1 MITMPALLSADRAAD
16 MGERLAKIKTFYET
30 LSPDSLD
37 QIGELYAP
45 NARFKDPFQSV
56 QGQGAIRGVFEHMFQ
71 LQPTSRFIVVGI
83 TQSVTETVAVPE
95 TVPVPD
101 TVLVPE
107 SISGA
112 QACLRWIY
120 WLELR
125 GKPVSIEGCSWLYFD
140 AAGYIVDHRD
150 YWDAAEELY
159 EKIPVLSWLMQWLRR
174 KIAPG

>member
-16 MGERLAKIKTFYET
+16 MSERLAKIKTFYET

-71 LQPTSRFIVVGI
+71 LQATSRFIVVGI
-83 TQSVTETVAVPE
+83 TQSVTETV
-95 TVPVPD
+95 PVPD
-101 TVLVPE
+101 TVPVPE

-125 GKPVSIEGCSWLYFD
+125 GKPVSIEGCSWLCFD

>member
-56 QGQGAIRGVFEHMFQ
+56 QGQGAIRDVFEHMFQ
-71 LQPTSRFIVVGI
+71 LQATSRFIVVGI
-83 TQSVTETVAVPE
+83 TQSVPE

-101 TVLVPE
+101 TVPVPE
-107 SISGA
+107 SKSGA

-125 GKPVSIEGCSWLYFD
+125 GKPVSIEGCSWLCFD

>member
-71 LQPTSRFIVVGI
+71 LQATSRFIVVGI
-83 TQSVTETVAVPE
+83 TQSVPE

-101 TVLVPE
+101 TVPVPE

>member
-1 MITMPALLSADRAAD
+1 M
-16 MGERLAKIKTFYET
+16 
-30 LSPDSLD
+30 
-37 QIGELYAP
+37 
-45 NARFKDPFQSV
+45 
-56 QGQGAIRGVFEHMFQ
+56 
-71 LQPTSRFIVVGI
+71 
-83 TQSVTETVAVPE
+83 
-95 TVPVPD
+95 
-101 TVLVPE
+101 PE

-125 GKPVSIEGCSWLYFD
+125 GKPVSIEGCSWLCFD

>member
-71 LQPTSRFIVVGI
+71 LQATSRFIIVGI
-83 TQSVTETVAVPE
+83 TQSVTETV
-95 TVPVPD
+95 PVPD
-101 TVLVPE
+101 TVPVPE

-125 GKPVSIEGCSWLYFD
+125 GKPVSIEGCSWLCFD

>member
-16 MGERLAKIKTFYET
+16 MSERLAKIKTFYET

-56 QGQGAIRGVFEHMFQ
+56 QGQGAIRDVFEHMFQ
-71 LQPTSRFIVVGI
+71 LQATSRFIVVGI
-83 TQSVTETVAVPE
+83 TQSVPE

-101 TVLVPE
+101 TVPVPE

-125 GKPVSIEGCSWLYFD
+125 GKPVSIEGCSWLCFD

>member
-1 MITMPALLSADRAAD
+1 MITMPVLLSTDRAAD
-16 MGERLAKIKTFYET
+16 MSERLVKIKTFYET

-71 LQPTSRFIVVGI
+71 LQATSRFIIVGI
-83 TQSVTETVAVPE
+83 TQSVPE

-125 GKPVSIEGCSWLYFD
+125 GKPVSIDGCSWLCFD

>member
-1 MITMPALLSADRAAD
+1 MITMPVLLSTDRAAD
-16 MGERLAKIKTFYET
+16 MSERLVKIKTFYET

-71 LQPTSRFIVVGI
+71 LQATSRFIIVGI
-83 TQSVTETVAVPE
+83 TQSVPE

-125 GKPVSIEGCSWLYFD
+125 GKPVSIEGCSWLCFD

>member
-16 MGERLAKIKTFYET
+16 MSERLVKIKTFYET

-71 LQPTSRFIVVGI
+71 LQATSRFIIVGI
-83 TQSVTETVAVPE
+83 TQSVPE

-101 TVLVPE
+101 TVPVPE

-125 GKPVSIEGCSWLYFD
+125 GKPVSIEGCSWLCFD

>member
-1 MITMPALLSADRAAD
+1 MITMPVLLSTDRAAD
-16 MGERLAKIKTFYET
+16 MSERLVKIKTFYET

-71 LQPTSRFIVVGI
+71 LQATSRFIVVGI
-83 TQSVTETVAVPE
+83 TQSVPE

-101 TVLVPE
+101 TVPVPE

-125 GKPVSIEGCSWLYFD
+125 GKPVSIEGCSWLCFD

>member
-71 LQPTSRFIVVGI
+71 LQATSRFIIVGI
-83 TQSVTETVAVPE
+83 TQSVTETVPVPE
-95 TVPVPD
+95 TLP
-101 TVLVPE
+101 VPE

-125 GKPVSIEGCSWLYFD
+125 GKPVSIEGCSWLCFD

>member
-1 MITMPALLSADRAAD
+1 MITMPVLLSADRAAD
-16 MGERLAKIKTFYET
+16 MSERLVKIKTFYET

-71 LQPTSRFIVVGI
+71 LQATSRFIVVGI
-83 TQSVTETVAVPE
+83 TQSVPE

-125 GKPVSIEGCSWLYFD
+125 GKPVSIEGCSWLCFD

>member
-16 MGERLAKIKTFYET
+16 MSERLAKIKTFYET

-71 LQPTSRFIVVGI
+71 LQATSRFIIVGI
-83 TQSVTETVAVPE
+83 TQSVPE

-125 GKPVSIEGCSWLYFD
+125 GKPVSIEGCSWLCFD

>member
-71 LQPTSRFIVVGI
+71 LQATSRFIVVGI
-83 TQSVTETVAVPE
+83 TQSVPE

-125 GKPVSIEGCSWLYFD
+125 GKPVSIEGCSWLCFD

>member
-1 MITMPALLSADRAAD
+1 MITMPVLLSADRAAD
-16 MGERLAKIKTFYET
+16 MSERLVKIKTFYET

-71 LQPTSRFIVVGI
+71 LQATSRFIIVGI
-83 TQSVTETVAVPE
+83 TQSVPE
-95 TVPVPD
+95 TVP
-101 TVLVPE
+101 VPE

-125 GKPVSIEGCSWLYFD
+125 GKPVSIEGCSWLCFD

>member
-16 MGERLAKIKTFYET
+16 MSERLAKIKTFYET

-71 LQPTSRFIVVGI
+71 LQATSRFIVVGI
-83 TQSVTETVAVPE
+83 TQSVPE

-101 TVLVPE
+101 TVPVPE

>member
-16 MGERLAKIKTFYET
+16 MSERLAKIKTFYET

-71 LQPTSRFIVVGI
+71 LQATSRFIIVGI
-83 TQSVTETVAVPE
+83 TQSVTETV
-95 TVPVPD
+95 PVPD
-101 TVLVPE
+101 TVPVPE

-125 GKPVSIEGCSWLYFD
+125 GKPVSIEGCSWLCFD

>member
-16 MGERLAKIKTFYET
+16 MSERLAKIKTFYET

-71 LQPTSRFIVVGI
+71 LQATSRFIVVGI
-83 TQSVTETVAVPE
+83 TQSVPE

-101 TVLVPE
+101 TVPVPE

-125 GKPVSIEGCSWLYFD
+125 GKPVSIEGCSWLCFD

>member
-71 LQPTSRFIVVGI
+71 LQATSRFIIVGI
-83 TQSVTETVAVPE
+83 TQSVPE

-101 TVLVPE
+101 TVPVPE
-107 SISGA
+107 SKSGA

>member
-1 MITMPALLSADRAAD
+1 MPALLSADRAAD

-71 LQPTSRFIVVGI
+71 LQATSRFIIVGI
-83 TQSVTETVAVPE
+83 TQSVTETV
-95 TVPVPD
+95 PVPD
-101 TVLVPE
+101 TVPVPE

-125 GKPVSIEGCSWLYFD
+125 GKPVSIEGCSWLCFD

>member
-1 MITMPALLSADRAAD
+1 MITMPVLLSTDRAAD
-16 MGERLAKIKTFYET
+16 MSERLVKIKTFYET

-71 LQPTSRFIVVGI
+71 LQATSRFIIVGI
-83 TQSVTETVAVPE
+83 TQSVPE

-101 TVLVPE
+101 TVPVPE
-107 SISGA
+107 SKSGA

-125 GKPVSIEGCSWLYFD
+125 GKPVSIEGCSWLCFD

>member
-56 QGQGAIRGVFEHMFQ
+56 QGQGAIRDVFEHMFQ
-71 LQPTSRFIVVGI
+71 LQATSRFIVVGI
-83 TQSVTETVAVPE
+83 TQSVPE

-101 TVLVPE
+101 TVPVPE

-125 GKPVSIEGCSWLYFD
+125 GKPVSIEGCSWLCFD

>member
-71 LQPTSRFIVVGI
+71 LQATSRFIVVGI
-83 TQSVTETVAVPE
+83 TQSVPE

-101 TVLVPE
+101 TVPVPE

-125 GKPVSIEGCSWLYFD
+125 GKPVSIEGCSWLCFD

>member
-1 MITMPALLSADRAAD
+1 MITMPVLLSTDRAAD
-16 MGERLAKIKTFYET
+16 MSERLVKIKTFYET

-71 LQPTSRFIVVGI
+71 LQATSRFIIVGI
-83 TQSVTETVAVPE
+83 TQSVTETA
-95 TVPVPD
+95 PVPD
-101 TVLVPE
+101 TVPVPE

-125 GKPVSIEGCSWLYFD
+125 GKPVSIEGCSWLCFD

>member
-1 MITMPALLSADRAAD
+1 MS
-16 MGERLAKIKTFYET
+16 ERLVKIKTFYET

-71 LQPTSRFIVVGI
+71 LQATSRFIIVGI
-83 TQSVTETVAVPE
+83 TQSVPE

-125 GKPVSIEGCSWLYFD
+125 GKPVSIDGCSWLCFD

>member
-1 MITMPALLSADRAAD
+1 MITMPVLLSTDRAAD
-16 MGERLAKIKTFYET
+16 MSERLVKIKTFYET

-56 QGQGAIRGVFEHMFQ
+56 QGPGAIRGVFEHMFQ
-71 LQPTSRFIVVGI
+71 LQATSRFIVVGI
-83 TQSVTETVAVPE
+83 TQSVPE

-101 TVLVPE
+101 TVPVPE

-125 GKPVSIEGCSWLYFD
+125 GKPVSIEGCSWLCFD

>member
-71 LQPTSRFIVVGI
+71 LQATSRFIIVGI
-83 TQSVTETVAVPE
+83 TQSVPE

-101 TVLVPE
+101 TVPVPE
-107 SISGA
+107 SKSGA

-125 GKPVSIEGCSWLYFD
+125 GKPVSIEGCSWLCFD

>member
-1 MITMPALLSADRAAD
+1 MITMPVLLSADRAAD
-16 MGERLAKIKTFYET
+16 MSERLVKIKTFYET

-71 LQPTSRFIVVGI
+71 LQATSRFIIVGI
-83 TQSVTETVAVPE
+83 TQSVPE

-101 TVLVPE
+101 TVPVPE

-125 GKPVSIEGCSWLYFD
+125 GKPVSIEGCSWLCFD

>member
-71 LQPTSRFIVVGI
+71 LQATSRFIVVGI
-83 TQSVTETVAVPE
+83 TQSVPE
-95 TVPVPD
+95 TVP
-101 TVLVPE
+101 VPE

-125 GKPVSIEGCSWLYFD
+125 GKPVSIEGCSWLCFD

>member
-16 MGERLAKIKTFYET
+16 MSERLAKIKTFYET

-71 LQPTSRFIVVGI
+71 LQATSRFIIVGI
-83 TQSVTETVAVPE
+83 TQSVPE

-101 TVLVPE
+101 TVPVPE

-125 GKPVSIEGCSWLYFD
+125 GKPVSIEGCSWLCFD

>member
-1 MITMPALLSADRAAD
+1 MITMPVLLSADRAAD
-16 MGERLAKIKTFYET
+16 MSERLVKIKTFYET

-71 LQPTSRFIVVGI
+71 LQATSRFIIVGI
-83 TQSVTETVAVPE
+83 TQSVTETA
-95 TVPVPD
+95 PVPD

-125 GKPVSIEGCSWLYFD
+125 GKPVSIEGCSWLCFD

>member
-1 MITMPALLSADRAAD
+1 MITMPVLLSTDRAAD
-16 MGERLAKIKTFYET
+16 MSERLVKIKTFYET

-71 LQPTSRFIVVGI
+71 LQATSRFIIVGI
-83 TQSVTETVAVPE
+83 TQSVPE

-101 TVLVPE
+101 TVPVPE
-107 SISGA
+107 SKSGA